1 MPSNRNKKHNNPEE
15 KTPYGPSW
23 YDVYI
28 ILKELHTN
36 FPDEKITVNLLLN
49 TSVDKR
55 AGLLVWVRNG
65 MGTVL
70 GAKPYMDSHHDS
82 AKTAAAAFWV
92 ALTKAYHTLEEK
104 RDAVTPTQQELDITG
119 SEADPP
125 FDPEVIGY

>member
-1 MPSNRNKKHNNPEE
+1 MPSTRNKKHNNPEE

-28 ILKELHTN
+28 ILKELHTH
-36 FPDEKITVNLLLN
+36 FPDEQITVNLILN

-70 GAKPYMDSHHDS
+70 GAKSYMDSHHDS
-82 AKTAAAAFWV
+82 AKTAAAAFWT
-92 ALTKAYHTLEEK
+92 AATKAYHTLEERK
-104 RDAVTPTQQELDITG
+104 AAAGGTIEQLDITD
-119 SEADPP
+119 ADGVDA
-125 FDPEVIGY
+125 FDPEVLGY